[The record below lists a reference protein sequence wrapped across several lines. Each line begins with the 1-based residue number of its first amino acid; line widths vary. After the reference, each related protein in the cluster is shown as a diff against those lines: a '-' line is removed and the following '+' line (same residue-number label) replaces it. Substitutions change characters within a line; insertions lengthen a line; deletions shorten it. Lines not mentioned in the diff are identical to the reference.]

1 VLSIGNIK
9 ASLANDVA
17 WLGAAEQEMGAIMAD
32 MVRKRYIKELTAV
45 NQLVARIEHA
55 IESADPLPAL
65 WLVSPDSIAVDPAHV
80 WSDFQ
85 YHLPAEF
92 KPSLQLQAI
101 PEEEAESSQPETPAG
116 LSTFKPMV
124 SPGNKKLLN
133 KAKQMKDPRGGFV
146 PEHTE
151 DAGDLQSSHRK
162 NIEKQ
167 PLSNRTTHL
176 RHASAPVTAESSADE
191 QFRKEMAI
199 YEAKRLNFEHKL
211 LAQRAEREKEFRALG
226 MSAVTA
232 KLAAYNE
239 MLIDEQ
245 QDMLDFEARY
255 RPKKRPTSHAARRA
269 SNANSMARRPSS
281 AVKSNEH
288 LHRPTSAKAA
298 MH

>member
-1 VLSIGNIK
+1 
-9 ASLANDVA
+9 VA

-32 MVRKRYIKELTAV
+32 MVSKRYIKELTAV

-65 WLVSPDSIAVDPAHV
+65 WLVSPDSIAVDPAQV

-85 YHLPAEF
+85 DHLPADF
-92 KPSLQLQAI
+92 KPSLQLQSI
-101 PEEEAESSQPETPAG
+101 PEADVEQSQSATPSG
-116 LSTFKPMV
+116 LENFKPTL

-133 KAKQMKDPRGGFV
+133 KAKKMKNPRAGFV

-151 DAGDLQSSHRK
+151 DAGDLDGSRKK

-167 PLSNRTTHL
+167 LVSHRTTHL
-176 RHASAPVTAESSADE
+176 RHASAPVAAESAADE

-199 YEAKRLNFEHKL
+199 YEAKRLTFEHKL

-239 MLIDEQ
+239 MVMDEQ
-245 QDMLDFEARY
+245 QDMLDFEARF
-255 RPKKRPTSHAARRA
+255 RPKKRPISHAARRA
-269 SNANSMARRPSS
+269 SNAGTMARRPSS

-288 LHRPTSAKAA
+288 LRRPTSANAA